1 MAEPLKNMYDRP
13 FLEAFAG
20 KVKPVYPAF
29 DSETFVSNCMG
40 DGWESLELKERI
52 RRISVMLGRH
62 LPGDYNA
69 AIAVLLAVSTE
80 CTGFAYLFF
89 PDFVEVF
96 GTEDEHWSLSMKALE
111 AFTPKSSAE
120 FAVRPFLLRD
130 PNRMMAQMT
139 EWARHPDEHVRRLA
153 SEGCRPRLPWGQS
166 LPVFKRDPGPVL
178 ALLEIL
184 KADSSLYVRKSV
196 ANNLNDIAKD
206 HPLTVI
212 ETARRWKGFNPH
224 TDWIIRHG
232 CRTLVRKAVPE
243 ALGLF
248 GYAGEEPGDGGPL
261 IAEAQLA
268 VSPAAVE
275 IGGEC
280 ELTYRIR
287 VRNGEAAKIR
297 IEYGI
302 DFVKSGGKSSRKLF
316 LLSDKQVSG
325 GAGLTGKRKHRW
337 ADLTTRRH
345 YPGVHRIVLV
355 VNGREVAETSMMLEA
370 VPENG

>member
-13 FLEAFAG
+13 FFEAFAE
-20 KVKPVYPAF
+20 KIKPVYPAF
-29 DSETFVSNCMG
+29 DSEAFVSDCMG

-62 LPGDYNA
+62 LPGNYNA

-96 GTEDEHWSLSMKALE
+96 GMQGEHWNLSMKALE
-111 AFTPKSSAE
+111 SFTPKSSAE
-120 FAVRPFLLRD
+120 FAVRPFLLND
-130 PNRMMAQMT
+130 PGRMMEQMT

-166 LPVFKRDPGPVL
+166 LPVFKRDPAPVL
-178 ALLEIL
+178 ALLETL
-184 KADSSLYVRKSV
+184 KADPSLYVRKSV

-206 HPLTVI
+206 HPGTVI
-212 ETARRWKGFNPH
+212 ETARRWKGSHPH

-232 CRTLVRKAVPE
+232 CRTLVRKAIPE
-243 ALGLF
+243 ALELF
-248 GYAGEEPGDGGPL
+248 GYAGDDSGDGGPL
-261 IAEAQLA
+261 IAEAQITVL
-268 VSPAAVE
+268 PGAAE

-280 ELTYRIR
+280 ELTYSIR

-302 DFVKSGGKSSRKLF
+302 YFVKSGGKSSRKLF

-325 GAGLTGKRKHRW
+325 GTVLTGSRRHRW

-345 YPGVHRIVLV
+345 YPGVHRMVLV
-355 VNGREVAETSMMLEA
+355 VNGREIAETSMMLEA
-370 VPENG
+370 APENG